1 VFTDVNEMVEVDDGD
16 DSKYFHQGPIRK
28 RDQPE
33 QRGRHGE
40 VMPSTL
46 NFDQHRLTREKIKQL
61 TLHRETRELLER
73 VAQGSTPVIAHKTRN
88 NHLQIR
94 IVGDGIINT
103 GGTPQDI
110 RAVKNLEAQIRRG
123 MKSIGHDFPRKKG

>member
-1 VFTDVNEMVEVDDGD
+1 MDDEIVEPTPAN
-16 DSKYFHQGPIRK
+16 SPQEH
-28 RDQPE
+28 
-33 QRGRHGE
+33 RGKHGE
-40 VMPSTL
+40 AMPSTL
-46 NFDQHRLTREKIKQL
+46 NIDQHRLTDDKIRQL
-61 TLHRETRELLER
+61 TTHRETRELLAR
-73 VAQGSTPVIAHKTRN
+73 VAQGSTPVVAHKTRN
-88 NHLQIR
+88 NHIQIR